1 MKRALALAFLVSLL
15 ACGAAIAATP
25 AQYRAHLNTI
35 CRSYTPKL
43 NQLGNAMTKA
53 QQAND
58 PKAYGIALGKSLV
71 LGLAQDVQ
79 IEHEAVPAPLR
90 AQMTPI
96 FATLK
101 RIDAH
106 VRTALAAA
114 KAGNSKKMLAELNAV
129 EPLIPPLNAKLD
141 AAGLRDCGSNQQ

>member
-1 MKRALALAFLVSLL
+1 MKRALALTLLVGLL
-15 ACGAAIAATP
+15 ACGAATAATP
-25 AQYRAHLNTI
+25 AQYRTHLNAI

-43 NQLGNAMTKA
+43 KQLGNAMTKA

-71 LGLAQDVQ
+71 LVLAQDLQ
-79 IEHEAVPAPLR
+79 LEHVAVPAPLR
-90 AQMTPI
+90 AQMAPI
-96 FATLK
+96 LTSLK
-101 RIDAH
+101 KIDAH

-114 KAGNSKKMLAELNAV
+114 KAGNSNKVFAEVSAIQ
-129 EPLIPPLNAKLD
+129 PLIPPLNAKLD